1 MASPDSLVGLRDID
15 WASLTHAYGSAADVP
30 GQLEAV
36 ATGSAPQREKAI
48 WELWGNI
55 HHQGTV
61 YEASAYAVPFL
72 ARLAMDDAVP
82 SAARTELIAL
92 VAAIAAG
99 GSYLEVHEPLIR
111 GGLAKDESQSKEQE
125 LKWVAEAHDAARAVA
140 PELLALMPN
149 ATSTAR
155 WSLVDLAAQLPDSAR
170 SVENDVQRLAT
181 LTDEP
186 RLRKAAELTLG
197 LIRGSITFADL
208 AATDAIA
215 SDLEGLTD
223 PTMWKSASQG
233 AQYIVTTLIEN
244 ANHGA

>member
-1 MASPDSLVGLRDID
+1 MASPDPLVGLRDID

-36 ATGSAPQREKAI
+36 ATGSAPQREKAL

-82 SAARTELIAL
+82 AAARTELIAL
-92 VAAIAAG
+92 IAAVAAG
-99 GSYLEVHEPLIR
+99 SSYLEVHEPLIR
-111 GGLAKDESQSKEQE
+111 GGLTTDESQSKEQE
-125 LKWVAEAHDAARAVA
+125 LKWAAKAHDAARAVA
-140 PELLALMPN
+140 PRLLALLPN

-155 WSLVDLAAQLPDSAR
+155 WCLVNLAAQVPESAHG
-170 SVENDVQRLAT
+170 VERDVQGLAT
-181 LTDEP
+181 MTDDP

-197 LIRGSITFADL
+197 LIRGSISFADL
-208 AATDAIA
+208 APPAAIA
-215 SDLEGLTD
+215 SDLEGLSD
-223 PTMWKSASQG
+223 PAMWKSASQG
-233 AQYIVTTLIEN
+233 ARYIVTTLIEN
-244 ANHGA
+244 AGQGA